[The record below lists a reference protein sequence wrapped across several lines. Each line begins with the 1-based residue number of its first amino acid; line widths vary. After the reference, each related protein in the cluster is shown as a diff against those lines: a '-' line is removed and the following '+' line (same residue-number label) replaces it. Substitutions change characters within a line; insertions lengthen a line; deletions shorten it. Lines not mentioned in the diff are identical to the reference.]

1 MFGFN
6 KDFMVMNDRPPAT
19 NITLHKKK
27 DKLCP
32 DRIWIISKGRYT
44 NCDLSRI
51 WEGVKK
57 QTAMVYNISELA
69 RYLLNP
75 NPIQI
80 KKKLVGCEIH
90 YRTPLYNVKEK
101 IRKLLP
107 QKLRGLLKDNQI
119 PVEVLKS
126 DWDTDNSPGKDDN
139 FESHLNKITELLRP
153 YNPIIKSLN
162 KIDPSKIYDVV
173 GTCEDIGGHLSNLNI
188 PGSIMDR
195 LNYIRANISKDVG
208 VILEKAYI
216 ADGLFEMKGFNFKSF
231 DKNKSFR
238 LIRFLINGI
247 SKACVLDSDNK
258 VEFWIDDIKLVQYM
272 LLFDQLIK
280 IDPKLNSSLS
290 LCTAGKAEPL
300 KLLFSKPLE
309 IDYSEA
315 HLPEVYKGVFE
326 KLNIGT
332 NKKNVV
338 KRVLNK
344 SQVGI
349 SFNYVPKSVYDK
361 RRLFVNFSVMHNF
374 KALEPIKNDLP
385 QVYSEINKMASV
397 TEAGKFYLLDSFRG
411 YKDDK

>member
-1 MFGFN
+1 
-6 KDFMVMNDRPPAT
+6 MVMNYRPTAT
-19 NITLHKKK
+19 NIILHKKK

-32 DRIWIISKGRYT
+32 GSIWVISKGRYT
-44 NCDLSRI
+44 NFDLSRI

-57 QTAMVYNISELA
+57 KTAMEYNISELA

-90 YRTPLYNVKEK
+90 YRTPFYKVKEK
-101 IRKLLP
+101 IRKILP
-107 QKLRGLLKDNQI
+107 QKLHGLLKDNQI

-126 DWDTDNSPGKDDN
+126 DWETDKSPGKDDN

-162 KIDPSKIYDVV
+162 KIDPSKVFDVV
-173 GTCEDIGGHLSNLNI
+173 GTCEDIGGHLSYLNI
-188 PGSIMDR
+188 PESITEK

-216 ADGLFEMKGFNFKSF
+216 ADGLFEMKGFNFKSY
-231 DKNKSFR
+231 DKNKSYR
-238 LIRFLINGI
+238 LIRFSINGK

-272 LLFDQLIK
+272 QLFDQLIK
-280 IDPKLNSSLS
+280 IDPKLNNSLN

-300 KLLFSKPLE
+300 KLLFSKQLE

-332 NKKNVV
+332 NKKDVV
-338 KRVLNK
+338 KRVLNS

-349 SFNYVPKSVYDK
+349 SFNYVPKSAYDERK
-361 RRLFVNFSVMHNF
+361 LFVNFSVMHNF
-374 KALEPIKNDLP
+374 RALEPIKDDLP

-411 YKDDK
+411 YKNDK

>member
-1 MFGFN
+1 
-6 KDFMVMNDRPPAT
+6 MNDRPTAT

-44 NCDLSRI
+44 NFDLSRI

-75 NPIQI
+75 NPLQI

-90 YRTPLYNVKEK
+90 YRTPLYNVKEN

-162 KIDPSKIYDVV
+162 KIDPSKVFDVV
-173 GTCEDIGGHLSNLNI
+173 GICEDIGGHLSNLNI
-188 PGSIMDR
+188 PGSIMDK

-272 LLFDQLIK
+272 LLFDQLIE

-326 KLNIGT
+326 KLNIGAS
-332 NKKNVV
+332 KKNVV

-349 SFNYVPKSVYDK
+349 SFNYVPMSVYDK

-385 QVYSEINKMASV
+385 LVYSEINKIASV